1 MHPFKNTPVFEREIQ
16 PHKMIKSLYE
26 VSSLKTPIL
35 FNSTPAMT
43 FNQKQLP
50 FLV

>member
-35 FNSTPAMT
+35 FNSITCND
-43 FNQKQLP
+43 F
-50 FLV
+50 